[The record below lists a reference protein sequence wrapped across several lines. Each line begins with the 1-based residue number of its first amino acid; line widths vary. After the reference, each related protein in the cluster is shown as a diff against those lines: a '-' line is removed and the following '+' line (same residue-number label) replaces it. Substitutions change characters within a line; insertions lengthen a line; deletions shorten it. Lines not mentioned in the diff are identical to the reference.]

1 MKKTFFKS
9 IAALL
14 TVTLALTMLSVTAFA
29 DDSGNFAE
37 TGLYF
42 EDFES
47 GNTVALD
54 ETRSGEFLSCN
65 ANAYKAPTV
74 STTDVSN
81 INAFTGLLAGTGKLF
96 SGAGRNNYNS
106 VFGKN
111 AWGANSDQ
119 ESATG
124 MQWFYP
130 TIIDDIKTNSQTLKT
145 VSFDTT
151 MSYSQSYRGFIAYR
165 WNSIKDY
172 SAFCIYN
179 YTNQNKIV
187 IENWNKTTG
196 NNPTSTTLASVSLDV
211 LNKAVRIV
219 LVYNE
224 DGTVSL
230 NYYNPDTGLKGSV
243 TGSETVNSD
252 SAYFGVTST
261 QYGAFYMD
269 NLGITVTDGAA
280 VELFEKQYADM
291 FGYVSDPS
299 TLPEDT
305 SDIEKMMSL
314 ANWNY
319 NVLPESSKATLS
331 GKIAK
336 LNSLSYELSYKN
348 NFVNNVYTLDFEN
361 GELLKHDTDKSGVF
375 TAQNNQSFVNTNA
388 DNPYS
393 DDYNSSAKIAKF
405 ATHQEGNTAF
415 KNGQLQFLT
424 PDVWSIAD
432 YKNLTLTS
440 ANLDM
445 VINTGIGNGHIII
458 YKYKDKENF
467 AFWSLGVAGGTD
479 GTDMNLGIR
488 NYEVTSEILE
498 KVNNGELTQ
507 LPFEQFL
514 NCYEDNKSKGFSNTA
529 WSNVGIA
536 YEDDGNVKLTV
547 KRVDGAEFT
556 FDSAYDLDSIN
567 ERYLALSDTS
577 HATTYVD
584 NVSLSFAKKS
594 EFYKPQAV
602 SATIRANSYADGNTQ
617 GLRFKYR
624 LPYEIPEGSTLVEYG
639 AVATAYKTGM
649 DITKIVVDAE
659 NTITAKN
666 TAPAS
671 DCLGKEFYA
680 TVTGITAENT
690 TKCYIARSYVVY
702 KDANGITTTVYSD
715 NTTADG
721 DYSKRTG
728 CVDGCIVRSVA
739 SIAKAM
745 VKAVYANKDN
755 LTIEGNIEEI
765 YDGSKFLSAATA
777 DNGAGIINF
786 IVANK
791 AAIEA
796 VSK

>member
-29 DDSGNFAE
+29 DDVTTETEQVTYFDFEDGKNPFSKPTGEAIKDDNVVEDADGNKILKPTNGGGFKGAYPFSTDYFTLGSGIKNGWKETARPTRVQFRLKFAGAAQSDVFYFHPLWSADAKQYNTFKFSIKNYNGTIDINATTIWAQRLFYASE
-37 TGLYF
+37 TGKATARTGGYPAGNNATSLADGSWYYCDCTYDWSKFNADNGWQVSFVFTITDGQKTRVYSETLKERAPTNTNFTGTLPEYTDTTGFSIGF
-42 EDFES
+42 EGNATDTATVKS
-47 GNTVALD
+47 AIDDLAIWSYDTSDNTVY
-54 ETRSGEFLSCN
+54 S
-65 ANAYKAPTV
+65 P
-74 STTDVSN
+74 N
-81 INAFTGLLAGTGKLF
+81 INA
-96 SGAGRNNYNS
+96 
-106 VFGKN
+106 
-111 AWGANSDQ
+111 
-119 ESATG
+119 
-124 MQWFYP
+124 
-130 TIIDDIKTNSQTLKT
+130 DD
-145 VSFDTT
+145 
-151 MSYSQSYRGFIAYR
+151 YY
-165 WNSIKDY
+165 KD
-172 SAFCIYN
+172 IYL
-179 YTNQNKIV
+179 YK
-187 IENWNKTTG
+187 K
-196 NNPTSTTLASVSLDV
+196 
-211 LNKAVRIV
+211 
-219 LVYNE
+219 
-224 DGTVSL
+224 
-230 NYYNPDTGLKGSV
+230 
-243 TGSETVNSD
+243 
-252 SAYFGVTST
+252 YF
-261 QYGAFYMD
+261 
-269 NLGITVTDGAA
+269 
-280 VELFEKQYADM
+280 
-291 FGYVSDPS
+291 
-299 TLPEDT
+299 
-305 SDIEKMMSL
+305 
-314 ANWNY
+314 
-319 NVLPESSKATLS
+319 
-331 GKIAK
+331 
-336 LNSLSYELSYKN
+336 KN
-348 NFVNNVYTLDFEN
+348 NQYKLDFEN
-361 GELLKHDTDKSGVF
+361 GELLKRDTDKSGVF
-375 TAQNNQSFVNTNA
+375 TAQNDQSFVNTNA
-388 DNPYS
+388 NNPYS

-405 ATHQEGNTAF
+405 ATHQESWTAF
-415 KNGQLQFLT
+415 NNGQLQFLT

-432 YKNLTLTS
+432 DKNLTLTS

-445 VINTGIGNGHIII
+445 VINAPVSYQHIII

-467 AFWSLGVAGGTD
+467 AFWSLSVGKGTD
-479 GTDMNLGIR
+479 GTDMSLGIR
-488 NYEVTSEILE
+488 NYEVTSDTLT

-507 LPFEQFL
+507 IPFVQFL
-514 NCYEDNKSKGFSNTA
+514 NSDQENDSKGFSKTA

-547 KRVDGAEFT
+547 KRVDGTEFT

-584 NVSLSFAKKS
+584 NVSLSFAEKS

-624 LPYEIPEGSTLVEYG
+624 LPYEIPEGNTLVEYG

-649 DITKIVVDAE
+649 DIETIKDGAA

-680 TVTGITAENT
+680 TVTGITADNT

-702 KDANGITTTVYSD
+702 EDASGNRTTVYSD
-715 NTTADG
+715 NTTANG

-755 LTIEGNIEEI
+755 LTIEGNIDGI